1 MPQKKQPDIIC
12 RWKDNPI
19 ITISDLPFPASDI
32 CNAGAVKFNDIYLLL
47 VTIENLSGQKSLYI
61 AKSKDGLCFNVDKEP
76 FMEPSEDEPY
86 NKYEKIS
93 VMEARITPFEDTYFV
108 TYVAESSYGYRIG
121 LARTDDFKTITRIG
135 LISSVD
141 TKGGTLFSEKING
154 RYARLER
161 PWSGGRIWIS
171 YSDDLVCWGGS
182 KVLISPRP
190 GYWDSNRVG
199 DAVPPVRLKDG
210 RWLVIYHGI
219 KDTCSG
225 PLFRIG
231 ALILDPDDPAKVIA
245 RTNVPV
251 LSPREDYERI
261 GNIPNLIFSCG
272 ALVEQDRFLL
282 YYGAAKSCICLGTT
296 TIDKIEKECAG
307 SKGGSDG

>member
-19 ITISDLPFPASDI
+19 ITISDLPFPALDI

-108 TYVAESSYGYRIG
+108 MYVAESSYGYRIG

-171 YSDDLVCWGGS
+171 YSDDLVYWGGS

-210 RWLVIYHGI
+210 RWL
-219 KDTCSG
+219 
-225 PLFRIG
+225 
-231 ALILDPDDPAKVIA
+231 ILDPDDPAKVIA
-245 RTNVPV
+245 RTNVPI